1 MEKHENQMNEEVT
14 VEKVE
19 DSEEVAV
26 EKVDE
31 TTERMEESINEV
43 VTEKSDRVEALKK
56 EASIFVDK
64 AGKQIENLDMNGLI
78 EKIKKLF
85 ETKPLQSIGI
95 SLAIFLVLFF
105 GIRKLTSD
113 PLDGTYEIL
122 TRRDHLVMVIKGNAG
137 TVTSEDSDGDKE
149 KRLVKINK
157 QKKELT
163 ITDDKGR
170 DLGKT
175 KYMLKDK
182 ELYLQ
187 EPDQTFNR
195 VK

>member
-1 MEKHENQMNEEVT
+1 MENVIDKLKSLFEI
-14 VEKVE
+14 KR
-19 DSEEVAV
+19 
-26 EKVDE
+26 K
-31 TTERMEESINEV
+31 ESIAGLV
-43 VTEKSDRVEALKK
+43 VIALVL
-56 EASIFVDK
+56 IF
-64 AGKQIENLDMNGLI
+64 G
-78 EKIKKLF
+78 IKKL
-85 ETKPLQSIGI
+85 T
-95 SLAIFLVLFF
+95 
-105 GIRKLTSD
+105 TD

-122 TRRDHLVMVIKGNAG
+122 TKRDHLVMVIKGNAG

-149 KRLVKINK
+149 QRLVKIDK

-163 ITDDKGR
+163 ITDTKGR

>member
-1 MEKHENQMNEEVT
+1 MEKHENQTNEEVT

-19 DSEEVAV
+19 ETV
-26 EKVDE
+26 E
-31 TTERMEESINEV
+31 RLEESASQIVQDKPDSVEQIK
-43 VTEKSDRVEALKK
+43 KSVAD
-56 EASIFVDK
+56 FVDK
-64 AGKQIENLDMNGLI
+64 TEQQIKNIDVNSLI
-78 EKIKKLF
+78 ATVKKLF
-85 ETKPLQSIGI
+85 ETKPLQSIGV
-95 SLAIFLVLFF
+95 SLLVILVLFF
-105 GIRKLTSD
+105 GVRKLTSD

-122 TRRDHLVMVIKGNAG
+122 TKRDHLIMVIKGNAG
-137 TVTSEDSDGDKE
+137 TVISEDSDGDKE
-149 KRLVKINK
+149 KRLVKIDK

-163 ITDDKGR
+163 ITDTKGR

>member
-1 MEKHENQMNEEVT
+1 MENVIGK
-14 VEKVE
+14 
-19 DSEEVAV
+19 
-26 EKVDE
+26 
-31 TTERMEESINEV
+31 
-43 VTEKSDRVEALKK
+43 LKR
-56 EASIFVDK
+56 
-64 AGKQIENLDMNGLI
+64 
-78 EKIKKLF
+78 LF
-85 ETKPLQSIGI
+85 ETKRKESIAGLVVI
-95 SLAIFLVLFF
+95 ALVLIF
-105 GIRKLTSD
+105 GIKKLTTD

-122 TRRDHLVMVIKGNAG
+122 TKRDHLVMVIKGNAG

-149 KRLVKINK
+149 QRLVKIDK

-163 ITDDKGR
+163 ITDTKGR
-170 DLGKT
+170 NLGKT

>member
-1 MEKHENQMNEEVT
+1 MEKHENQTNEEVT

-19 DSEEVAV
+19 
-26 EKVDE
+26 E
-31 TTERMEESINEV
+31 TMERMEKSIKEV
-43 VTEKSDRVEALKK
+43 VQEKPDRVEAIKK
-56 EASIFVDK
+56 EASSFVDK
-64 AGKQIENLDMNGLI
+64 AGQQIENLDLNGLI

-95 SLAIFLVLFF
+95 SLAIFLVVFF
-105 GIRKLTSD
+105 GVRKLNSD

-122 TRRDHLVMVIKGNAG
+122 TKRDHLIMVIKGNTG

-149 KRLVKINK
+149 QRLVKIDK

-163 ITDDKGR
+163 ITDTKGR
-170 DLGKT
+170 NLGKT

>member
-1 MEKHENQMNEEVT
+1 MENVIDKLKSLFEI
-14 VEKVE
+14 KR
-19 DSEEVAV
+19 
-26 EKVDE
+26 K
-31 TTERMEESINEV
+31 ESIAGLV
-43 VTEKSDRVEALKK
+43 VIALVL
-56 EASIFVDK
+56 IF
-64 AGKQIENLDMNGLI
+64 G
-78 EKIKKLF
+78 IKKL
-85 ETKPLQSIGI
+85 T
-95 SLAIFLVLFF
+95 
-105 GIRKLTSD
+105 TD

-122 TRRDHLVMVIKGNAG
+122 TKRDHLVMVIKGNAG

-149 KRLVKINK
+149 QRLVKIDK

-163 ITDDKGR
+163 ITDTKGR

-187 EPDQTFNR
+187 EPNQTFNR

>member
-1 MEKHENQMNEEVT
+1 MEKHENQTNEEVT

-19 DSEEVAV
+19 
-26 EKVDE
+26 E
-31 TTERMEESINEV
+31 TTEGMEESIKEV
-43 VTEKSDRVEALKK
+43 VQEKPDRVEAIKK
-56 EASIFVDK
+56 ESSSFVDK
-64 AGKQIENLDMNGLI
+64 AGQQIENLDLNGLI

-85 ETKPLQSIGI
+85 KTKPLQSIGI
-95 SLAIFLVLFF
+95 SLAIFLVVFF
-105 GIRKLTSD
+105 GVRKLTSD

-122 TRRDHLVMVIKGNAG
+122 TKRDHLIMVIKGNAG
-137 TVTSEDSDGDKE
+137 TVISEDSDGDKE
-149 KRLVKINK
+149 KRLVKIDK

-163 ITDDKGR
+163 ITDTKGR

-187 EPDQTFNR
+187 KSDQTYSR

>member
-1 MEKHENQMNEEVT
+1 MENVIDKL
-14 VEKVE
+14 
-19 DSEEVAV
+19 
-26 EKVDE
+26 
-31 TTERMEESINEV
+31 
-43 VTEKSDRVEALKK
+43 KS
-56 EASIFVDK
+56 
-64 AGKQIENLDMNGLI
+64 
-78 EKIKKLF
+78 LF
-85 ETKPLQSIGI
+85 ETKRKESIAALVVI
-95 SLAIFLVLFF
+95 ALVLIF
-105 GIRKLTSD
+105 GIKKLTTD

-122 TRRDHLVMVIKGNAG
+122 TKRDHLVMVIKGNSG
-137 TVTSEDSDGDKE
+137 TVISEDSDGDKE
-149 KRLVKINK
+149 QRLVKIDK

-163 ITDDKGR
+163 ITDTKGR

>member
-1 MEKHENQMNEEVT
+1 MENVIDKL
-14 VEKVE
+14 
-19 DSEEVAV
+19 
-26 EKVDE
+26 
-31 TTERMEESINEV
+31 
-43 VTEKSDRVEALKK
+43 KS
-56 EASIFVDK
+56 
-64 AGKQIENLDMNGLI
+64 
-78 EKIKKLF
+78 LF
-85 ETKPLQSIGI
+85 ETKRKESIAALVVI
-95 SLAIFLVLFF
+95 ALVLIF
-105 GIRKLTSD
+105 GIKKLTTD

-122 TRRDHLVMVIKGNAG
+122 TKRDHLIMVIKGNAG
-137 TVTSEDSDGDKE
+137 TVNSEDSEGDKE
-149 KRLVKINK
+149 QRLVKIDK

-163 ITDDKGR
+163 ITDTKGR

>member
-1 MEKHENQMNEEVT
+1 MEKHENQTNEEVT

-19 DSEEVAV
+19 
-26 EKVDE
+26 E

-43 VTEKSDRVEALKK
+43 VQEKPDRVEAIKK
-56 EASIFVDK
+56 EAASFVDK
-64 AGKQIENLDMNGLI
+64 AGQQIENLDVNGLI

-85 ETKPLQSIGI
+85 ETKPLQSVGI

-105 GIRKLTSD
+105 GVRKLTSD

-122 TRRDHLVMVIKGNAG
+122 TRRDHLVMVIKGNSG
-137 TVTSEDSDGDKE
+137 TVISEDSDGDKE
-149 KRLVKINK
+149 KRLVKIDK
-157 QKKELT
+157 KKKELT

>member
-1 MEKHENQMNEEVT
+1 MENVIDKL
-14 VEKVE
+14 
-19 DSEEVAV
+19 
-26 EKVDE
+26 
-31 TTERMEESINEV
+31 
-43 VTEKSDRVEALKK
+43 KS
-56 EASIFVDK
+56 
-64 AGKQIENLDMNGLI
+64 
-78 EKIKKLF
+78 LF
-85 ETKPLQSIGI
+85 ETKRKESIAGLVVI
-95 SLAIFLVLFF
+95 ALVLIF
-105 GIRKLTSD
+105 GIKKLTTD

-122 TRRDHLVMVIKGNAG
+122 TKRDHLVMVIKGNAG

-149 KRLVKINK
+149 QRLVKIDK

-163 ITDDKGR
+163 ITDSKGR
-170 DLGKT
+170 ELGKT

>member
-1 MEKHENQMNEEVT
+1 MENVIDKL
-14 VEKVE
+14 
-19 DSEEVAV
+19 
-26 EKVDE
+26 
-31 TTERMEESINEV
+31 
-43 VTEKSDRVEALKK
+43 KS
-56 EASIFVDK
+56 
-64 AGKQIENLDMNGLI
+64 
-78 EKIKKLF
+78 LF
-85 ETKPLQSIGI
+85 ETKRKESIAALVVI
-95 SLAIFLVLFF
+95 ALVLIF
-105 GIRKLTSD
+105 GIKKLTTD

-122 TRRDHLVMVIKGNAG
+122 TKRDHLIMVIKGNTG
-137 TVTSEDSDGDKE
+137 TVVSEDSDGDKE
-149 KRLVKINK
+149 QRLVKIDK

-163 ITDDKGR
+163 ITDTKGR

>member
-1 MEKHENQMNEEVT
+1 MENVIDKL
-14 VEKVE
+14 
-19 DSEEVAV
+19 
-26 EKVDE
+26 
-31 TTERMEESINEV
+31 
-43 VTEKSDRVEALKK
+43 KS
-56 EASIFVDK
+56 
-64 AGKQIENLDMNGLI
+64 
-78 EKIKKLF
+78 LF
-85 ETKPLQSIGI
+85 ETKRKESIAGLVVI
-95 SLAIFLVLFF
+95 ALVLIF
-105 GIRKLTSD
+105 GIKKLTTD

-122 TRRDHLVMVIKGNAG
+122 TKRDHLIMVIKGNAG
-137 TVTSEDSDGDKE
+137 TVISEDSDGDKE
-149 KRLVKINK
+149 KRLVKIDK

-163 ITDDKGR
+163 ITDTKGR

>member
-1 MEKHENQMNEEVT
+1 MEKHENQTNEEVT

-19 DSEEVAV
+19 
-26 EKVDE
+26 E
-31 TTERMEESINEV
+31 TTERMEESIHEV
-43 VTEKSDRVEALKK
+43 VTEKPDRVEAIKK
-56 EASIFVDK
+56 EAASFVDK
-64 AGKQIENLDMNGLI
+64 AGKQIENLDMDGSI

-85 ETKPLQSIGI
+85 ETKPLQSVGI
-95 SLAIFLVLFF
+95 SLAVFLVLFF
-105 GIRKLTSD
+105 GVRKLTSD

-122 TRRDHLVMVIKGNAG
+122 TKRDHLIMVIKGNTG
-137 TVTSEDSDGDKE
+137 TVVSEDSDGDKE
-149 KRLVKINK
+149 QRLVKIDK
-157 QKKELT
+157 QKKELI
-163 ITDDKGR
+163 ITDTKGR
-170 DLGKT
+170 ELGKT

>member
-1 MEKHENQMNEEVT
+1 MENVIDKL
-14 VEKVE
+14 
-19 DSEEVAV
+19 
-26 EKVDE
+26 
-31 TTERMEESINEV
+31 
-43 VTEKSDRVEALKK
+43 KS
-56 EASIFVDK
+56 
-64 AGKQIENLDMNGLI
+64 
-78 EKIKKLF
+78 LF
-85 ETKPLQSIGI
+85 ETKRKESIAGLVVI
-95 SLAIFLVLFF
+95 ALVLIF
-105 GIRKLTSD
+105 GIKKLTTD

-122 TRRDHLVMVIKGNAG
+122 TKRDHLVMVIKGNAG

-149 KRLVKINK
+149 QRLVKIDK

-163 ITDDKGR
+163 ITDTKGR
-170 DLGKT
+170 NLGKT

>member
-1 MEKHENQMNEEVT
+1 MEKRENQMNEEIT
-14 VEKVE
+14 
-19 DSEEVAV
+19 V

-43 VTEKSDRVEALKK
+43 VTEKPDRVETLKK

-64 AGKQIENLDMNGLI
+64 AGKQIENLDMDGSI

-105 GIRKLTSD
+105 GVRKLTSD
-113 PLDGTYEIL
+113 LLDGTYEIL
-122 TRRDHLVMVIKGNAG
+122 TKRDHLVMVIKGNAG
-137 TVTSEDSDGDKE
+137 TVTSEDSDGDKVQ
-149 KRLVKINK
+149 RLVKIDKRK
-157 QKKELT
+157 QELT
-163 ITDDKGR
+163 ITDDEGR
-170 DLGKT
+170 EIGKT
-175 KYMLKDK
+175 KYMLRDK

-187 EPDQTFNR
+187 EPNQTFSR

>member
-1 MEKHENQMNEEVT
+1 MENVIDKL
-14 VEKVE
+14 
-19 DSEEVAV
+19 
-26 EKVDE
+26 
-31 TTERMEESINEV
+31 
-43 VTEKSDRVEALKK
+43 KS
-56 EASIFVDK
+56 
-64 AGKQIENLDMNGLI
+64 
-78 EKIKKLF
+78 LF
-85 ETKPLQSIGI
+85 ETKRKESIAGLVVI
-95 SLAIFLVLFF
+95 ALVLIF
-105 GIRKLTSD
+105 GIKKLTTD

-122 TRRDHLVMVIKGNAG
+122 TKRDHLVMVIKGNAG

-149 KRLVKINK
+149 QRLVKIDK

-163 ITDDKGR
+163 ITDTKGR
-170 DLGKT
+170 KLGKT